1 MFKIAPLAP
10 TLFLFAAMACA
21 TSRPVTHEQLAGVS
35 LTFDHFGGVADPLKQ
50 RMGEPGQLPE
60 ARESGKNYWLRLT
73 NSSNDVI
80 SFRTYSTYV
89 KPPLKWFDLG
99 NGSKVIALED
109 GMEITLPF
117 GSESQRGEE
126 VPVGEEGD
134 MFWMSFL
141 PSGRS
146 VLFSVPP
153 AALKNRRKVYVEF
166 QKALERNGRAYRTYF
181 EAPSLN

>member
-1 MFKIAPLAP
+1 MP
-10 TLFLFAAMACA
+10 
-21 TSRPVTHEQLAGVS
+21 
-35 LTFDHFGGVADPLKQ
+35 
-50 RMGEPGQLPE
+50 
-60 ARESGKNYWLRLT
+60 
-73 NSSNDVI
+73 
-80 SFRTYSTYV
+80 
-89 KPPLKWFDLG
+89 
-99 NGSKVIALED
+99 
-109 GMEITLPF
+109 ITLPF

-153 AALKNRRKVYVEF
+153 AALKKRRKVYVEF

>member
-10 TLFLFAAMACA
+10 TLFLFAALACA
-21 TSRPVTHEQLAGVS
+21 TGLPVTHEQLAGVS
-35 LTFDHFGGVADPLKQ
+35 LTFDHFGGVVDPLKQ

-117 GSESQRGEE
+117 GSESQRGED
-126 VPVGEEGD
+126 VPVGGEV
-134 MFWMSFL
+134 FWTSFL
-141 PSGRS
+141 PCARVTSRQPNVAVDRTLCRFLLGPP
-146 VLFSVPP
+146 VLYHS
-153 AALKNRRKVYVEF
+153 ACNTASLT
-166 QKALERNGRAYRTYF
+166 LER
-181 EAPSLN
+181 